1 MIKQSIQEE
10 DNKIINIYAL
20 SIGVPQYTRQMQ
32 TNIKKEIDC
41 NTIIVE
47 DFNTPHSHQ
56 WTDNPDKN

>member
-10 DNKIINIYAL
+10 DNKIINIYTL
-20 SIGVPQYTRQMQ
+20 SIGVPQYIRQMQ

-41 NTIIVE
+41 NSIIVE
-47 DFNTPHSHQ
+47 DFNIPHSHQ